1 MFSIASF
8 QSSYSHL
15 PSAPTHVTCALYI
28 PLDGNDV
35 TSFPSKVK
43 AYFIPSCVNEY
54 LLLEL
59 LFITIIPINNII
71 NTILTLTI

>member
-8 QSSYSHL
+8 QSSYNHF
-15 PSAPTHVTCALYI
+15 PSAPSQVTCALYI
-28 PLDGNDV
+28 PLDGNEV
-35 TSFPSKVK
+35 TFSPSKVK